1 MKVVTREYNTGAST
15 TTMTYIVAGDAS
27 DSYIR
32 ELYQQDVDRNP
43 QKKVVWRYGGKELRT

>member
-1 MKVVTREYNTGAST
+1 MKVVTREYNTKAST

-43 QKKVVWRYGGKELRT
+43 QKKVVWRYGNKELRT